1 MTNKNIAYISDE
13 SFEQEVIR
21 SDRATLVCFT
31 AAWCGPCKALSPLL
45 EQIAGERI
53 DDLKVVKVDI
63 EESPKTPTN
72 LGIRSVPTVI
82 AFVGGVE
89 VARTVGLVSKARI
102 SAMI

>member
-1 MTNKNIAYISDE
+1 MTNKNITYITDE

-53 DDLKVVKVDI
+53 NDLKVVKVDI
-63 EESPKTPTN
+63 DESPKTPIS

-82 AFVGGVE
+82 AFRNGTE
-89 VARTVGLVSKARI
+89 IARTVGLVPKSRI
-102 SAMI
+102 LALV